1 MKWWAIPFLL
11 VGPPLFLYGM
21 AADRDGLIFDLS
33 FVAGGILAVVGVL
46 LLIFLPYSGS
56 RDQQRRTGR
65 QDRVGIAVVVGVL
78 ALIISALV
86 AVNRFA

>member
-33 FVAGGILAVVGVL
+33 FVAGGILTLMGAL

-56 RDQQRRTGR
+56 RDEQRRTGQ
-65 QDRVGIAVVVGVL
+65 QDLVGTAVVVGVL
-78 ALIISALV
+78 ALIISVLV